1 MKIDDLL
8 ARELRSR
15 PAEADAIASRV
26 LKSLASR
33 PLPAQRRSSLSRWWP
48 SALLNADFMPAWP
61 RVAVLASAACLGVAI
76 GLFGPG
82 AALLGTQNG
91 AGGAT
96 ASEYDS
102 ASLVFGAEPLTGMR
116 P

>member
-8 ARELRSR
+8 ARELGLRS
-15 PAEADAIASRV
+15 AEADAMASRV

-33 PLPAQRRSSLSRWWP
+33 PLPPQRRPLLARWWP
-48 SALLNADFMPAWP
+48 SALLNADFAPAWP

-76 GLFGPG
+76 GLFGPD
-82 AALLGTQNG
+82 ASLLGTQNG
-91 AGGAT
+91 TGGAT
-96 ASEYDS
+96 ASENDS
-102 ASLVFGAEPLTGMR
+102 ASLVFGAEPLTGVR